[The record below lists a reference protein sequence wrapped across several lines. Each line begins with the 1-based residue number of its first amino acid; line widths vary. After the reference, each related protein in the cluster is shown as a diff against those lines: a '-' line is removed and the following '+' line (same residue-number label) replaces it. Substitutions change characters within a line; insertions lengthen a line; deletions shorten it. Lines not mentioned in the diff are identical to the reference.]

1 MDIGIDIID
10 ISRFSKVVERWG
22 ETFLRRVFTEREILT
37 YKEKINSLA
46 VRFAGKEAF
55 YKASGYGTLVWRE
68 IEILGDGKPVI
79 TLYGETKKRVKNKNI
94 SISLSHEKKFGI
106 AVVLIM

>member
-1 MDIGIDIID
+1 MDIGIDIVD
-10 ISRFSKVVERWG
+10 ISRFNKAVERWG
-22 ETFLRRVFTEREILT
+22 ETFLQRIFTEREILT
-37 YKEKINSLA
+37 YKEKIDSLA

-55 YKASGYGTLVWRE
+55 YKALNQGSLIWTE

-94 SISLSHEKKFGI
+94 SISLSHEKKFGV
-106 AVVLIM
+106 AVVLIV